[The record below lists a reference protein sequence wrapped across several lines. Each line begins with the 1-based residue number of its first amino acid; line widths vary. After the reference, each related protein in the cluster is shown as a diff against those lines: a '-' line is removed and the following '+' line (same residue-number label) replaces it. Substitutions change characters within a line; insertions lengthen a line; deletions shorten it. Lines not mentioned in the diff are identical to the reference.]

1 MRKKH
6 YQWAVPLTGAVLF
19 TTAVSAEQDKYTYL
33 DSTNRVTLS
42 LRFGLNISGKFKGVG
57 SSFLSG
63 SSGANARRTPNGD
76 LYNYDDGYV
85 LTDSTGNFLGLTTYW
100 GYDSTAAQY
109 DPVADTIA
117 FHNSTATG
125 IPSEAS
131 GDNNDPYPGFELTYD
146 RELGNKE
153 NWHGLRYGIEGAV
166 NYMKIVFNDTS
177 SFGATVTTLTTIY
190 QLPGTTPPPATPS
203 SPFQGTF
210 DGSPG
215 GYSLIDV
222 PPIGTLPASV
232 SSGTFFSQDHFNADL
247 WGFRLGPYVE
257 LPLTENFSLHLSGG
271 LAVGLLYGNAAWQ
284 ESLALSGGGSL
295 NASGGGDAFDTL
307 WGYYASLDA
316 SYQINKRWGVEG
328 GVQFQDLGNYSHSFG
343 GREVALDL
351 SRSLFVQVGVSYSF

>member
-6 YQWAVPLTGAVLF
+6 YHWTVPLTGAVLF

-33 DSTNRVTLS
+33 DSTNRITLS
-42 LRFGLNISGKFKGVG
+42 LRFGLNISGKFKGIG

-63 SSGANARRTPNGD
+63 SSGAGARRTPNGD

-131 GDNNDPYPGFELTYD
+131 GDNDDPYPGFELTYD

-177 SFGATVTTLTTIY
+177 SSGATVTTLTTIY
-190 QLPGTTPPPATPS
+190 QLPGTTPPFATPS

-222 PPIGTLPASV
+222 PPISTTTTVIPGSTLL
-232 SSGTFFSQDHFNADL
+232 SQDHFDGNL
-247 WGFRLGPYVE
+247 LGFRLGPYVDFPMSE
-257 LPLTENFSLHLSGG
+257 KWSLHLSGG
-271 LAVGLLYGNAAWQ
+271 LALGLLDDSLAWQ
-284 ESLALSGGGSL
+284 ESL
-295 NASGGGDAFDTL
+295 N
-307 WGYYASLDA
+307 
-316 SYQINKRWGVEG
+316 IPGVG
-328 GVQFQDLGNYSHSFG
+328 I
-343 GREVALDL
+343 
-351 SRSLFVQVGVSYSF
+351 